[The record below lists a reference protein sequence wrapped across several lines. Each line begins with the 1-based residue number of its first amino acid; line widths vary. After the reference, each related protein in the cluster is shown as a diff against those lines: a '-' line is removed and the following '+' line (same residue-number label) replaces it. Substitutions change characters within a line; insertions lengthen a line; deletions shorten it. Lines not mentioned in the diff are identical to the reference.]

1 VGLFCTPARLG
12 SRFGRYFTETHK
24 PAVERTVDSC
34 TTQQWH
40 YPHMLTDEQ
49 SSSAAAP
56 AMMHAE
62 HMLNTGAEDSKA
74 QESVSETDSS
84 TSSPDLYPFLTR
96 FIHRA
101 DVSQSDIWLRDLEL
115 L

>member
-1 VGLFCTPARLG
+1 
-12 SRFGRYFTETHK
+12 
-24 PAVERTVDSC
+24 
-34 TTQQWH
+34 
-40 YPHMLTDEQ
+40 
-49 SSSAAAP
+49 
-56 AMMHAE
+56 
-62 HMLNTGAEDSKA
+62 
-74 QESVSETDSS
+74 VSETDSS